1 MFSGI
6 FCILLSKH
14 KDSILIARSE
24 SLPKYFT
31 LFTSLR
37 YSLAW
42 YFSYGNIF
50 ILKHAVMKYN
60 RVVARRLGS
69 PNSWR
74 SKKSSWQIYN
84 TETLKEIYW
93 TYLNRFW
100 ITCYLIRKGS
110 KASHCKRLCS
120 KLFSNPRAGCSHYV
134 FFTLCTRWSLFSSL
148 HVTYILSHF
157 SNVSVYLFI

>member
-1 MFSGI
+1 M
-6 FCILLSKH
+6 
-14 KDSILIARSE
+14 
-24 SLPKYFT
+24 LPKYFT

-37 YSLAW
+37 YIFAW
-42 YFSYGNIF
+42 DFSYGNIF
-50 ILKHAVMKYN
+50 ILKHAVMKYDC
-60 RVVARRLGS
+60 VVALRLGS
-69 PNSWR
+69 VNSWR

-100 ITCYLIRKGS
+100 ITCYLIRNGS
-110 KASHCKRLCS
+110 KASHCKRPLS

-148 HVTYILSHF
+148 HVTCILSRF
-157 SNVSVYLFI
+157 PNVSIYLFNFLIQCYSIIGPCGQF